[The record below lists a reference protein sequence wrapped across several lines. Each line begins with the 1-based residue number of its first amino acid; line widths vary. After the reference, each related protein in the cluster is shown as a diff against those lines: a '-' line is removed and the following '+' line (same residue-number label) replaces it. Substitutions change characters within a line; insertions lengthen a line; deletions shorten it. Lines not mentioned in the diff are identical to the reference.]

1 MEIATNKQKKNK
13 VLISRVSKKFG
24 YNHVMLT
31 QIKI

>member
-1 MEIATNKQKKNK
+1 MEIATNKQKNK
-13 VLISRVSKKFG
+13 VLISRVSKMFG

>member
-1 MEIATNKQKKNK
+1 MEIATNKQKNK